1 MIIDKEK
8 DYADVM
14 EIVDSLEGHKF
25 EEFCGELLKNNGY
38 RDVVVTRGSGDY
50 GVDITARYHNRI
62 YGIQCK
68 RYTGK
73 VGIDA
78 VRDALGGYDYY
89 KCDIVAVLTNSVFTP
104 NAVTQ
109 ANISGV
115 KLWGRKSFI
124 DFIDNC
130 ENLDFIES
138 YREKNIISE
147 ETVPQYSF
155 KKRIHNRVSKKQKIK
170 NYTVEDGGIYI
181 SNKKCSR
188 TAVNLFRW
196 FCFVSGIVICG
207 GALLMLII
215 TPLLGVGYFLGGLFF
230 VLYSK
235 KIKRAIKMY
244 DGKYGK

>member
-130 ENLDFIES
+130 DNLDFVEN
-138 YREKNIISE
+138 YKEKNNTSE
-147 ETVPQYSF
+147 QPIPQYSS
-155 KKRIHNRVSKKQKIK
+155 KKNIHNRLSKKQKIA